1 MEILRRVE
9 WIPPP
14 LSDAS
19 EIFGDITPT
28 EITGILMN
36 VWDFIRDYPPSPSS
50 YSPIVGKQAGA
61 ETASGNNGE
70 SQREWARFARDFG
83 VCHVEQYVVLL
94 KNIMRNNVVKLS
106 SHYPHFYQRL
116 KESAAPPLSNLTQ
129 KIF

>member
-50 YSPIVGKQAGA
+50 YSPISAAKQAGA
-61 ETASGNNGE
+61 AAASGNWE
-70 SQREWARFARDFG
+70 SQREWARTFG